1 MNRKDLTQGGIL
13 GNIISFS
20 LPYMLA
26 YFLQILYGLA
36 DLFVIGRY
44 CSVDSTTAVSNGA
57 QVMYLITCVVIGL
70 AMGTTV
76 CLGRAVGAK
85 DGRRAARIIGNTA
98 TMFLMLSVVLAGV
111 LLILRGNIVGW
122 IDTPVE
128 AVGATGDYLTICFIG
143 IPFIMAYNIIAS
155 IFRGMGDSKSPMYF
169 VAIACVVN
177 ILLDYLFIGGCGLG
191 AKGAALGTT
200 LSQAFS
206 VAVAL
211 LSIRKQRRKVVPAE
225 DASSVDISS
234 DDVSSVDTEISSSA
248 ASLDAALAV
257 RREDFKPQ
265 GAVIK
270 NILKIGFPIAMQ
282 DGFIQIAFIIITVI
296 ANGRGL
302 YDAAAVG
309 IVEKFIGLV
318 FIVPSAMLS
327 TVSAISSQNIGAGQ
341 IPRAQSTLW
350 RAMTIT
356 TSYGVVMA
364 LLMQWIPDVAVRLFT
379 DDAQVIGLGAE
390 YLRGYVWDCIFAGIH
405 FCFSGFFTA
414 CGYSIISF
422 AHNFVSIMM
431 ARVPLVYL
439 ASEMYPDTLYPMGL
453 ATCLGSVLS
462 CVICVVAYPW
472 VRRKVRAAIGKA

>member
-1 MNRKDLTQGGIL
+1 MNRKDLTQGSIL
-13 GNIISFS
+13 GNIMTFS
-20 LPYMLA
+20 LPYVLA

-36 DLFVIGRY
+36 DLFVIGQF
-44 CSVDSTTAVSNGA
+44 CNVDSTTAVSNGA
-57 QVMYLITCVVIGL
+57 QVMYLFTCVVIGL

-85 DGRRAARIIGNTA
+85 DQRRASCIIGNTA
-98 TMFLMLSVVLAGV
+98 TMFLCLSVVLAAV
-111 LLILRGNIVGW
+111 LLVFRNDIVSL
-122 IDTPVE
+122 IDTPSE
-128 AVGATGDYLTICFIG
+128 AVGDTCNYLTVCFIG

-155 IFRGMGDSKSPMYF
+155 IFRGLGDSKSPMYF

-177 ILLDYLFIGGCGLG
+177 IILDYIFIGWIGMG
-191 AKGAALGTT
+191 AMGAALGTT

-206 VAVAL
+206 VLVAL
-211 LSIRKQRRKVVPAE
+211 TAIRKHRQVFDVHRENFKLQKPI
-225 DASSVDISS
+225 IS
-234 DDVSSVDTEISSSA
+234 
-248 ASLDAALAV
+248 
-257 RREDFKPQ
+257 
-265 GAVIK
+265 
-270 NILKIGFPIAMQ
+270 NILKVGFPIAMQ
-282 DGFIQIAFIIITVI
+282 DGFIQIAFIAITII

-327 TVSAISSQNIGAGQ
+327 TVSAIASQNIGARQ
-341 IPRAQSTLW
+341 LSRAQRTMW
-350 RAMTIT
+350 YAMTIT
-356 TSYGVVMA
+356 TSYGIIMA
-364 LLMQWIPDVAVRLFT
+364 ITLQFIPDVAVRLFT
-379 DDAQVIGLGAE
+379 DDVQVIGFGAE

-422 AHNFVSIMM
+422 AHNFVSIVC

-462 CVICVVAYPW
+462 CIVCIIAYQW
-472 VRRKVRAAIGKA
+472 VKRKIA

>member
-1 MNRKDLTQGGIL
+1 MNRKDLTQGSIL
-13 GNIISFS
+13 GNIMTFS
-20 LPYMLA
+20 LPYVLA

-36 DLFVIGRY
+36 DLFVIGQF
-44 CSVDSTTAVSNGA
+44 CNVDSTTAVSNGA
-57 QVMYLITCVVIGL
+57 QVMYLFTCVVIGL

-85 DGRRAARIIGNTA
+85 DQHRASNIIGNTA
-98 TMFLMLSVVLAGV
+98 TMFLCLSVVLASV
-111 LLILRGNIVGW
+111 LLIFRNAIVSL
-122 IDTPVE
+122 IDTPAE
-128 AVGATGDYLTICFIG
+128 AVGATCDYLTICFIG

-155 IFRGMGDSKSPMYF
+155 IFRGLGDSKSPMYF

-177 ILLDYLFIGGCGLG
+177 IILDYLFIGWMGLG

-206 VAVAL
+206 VMVAL
-211 LSIRKQRRKVVPAE
+211 TAIRKHRQVFDVHRENFKLQKPI
-225 DASSVDISS
+225 IS
-234 DDVSSVDTEISSSA
+234 
-248 ASLDAALAV
+248 
-257 RREDFKPQ
+257 
-265 GAVIK
+265 
-270 NILKIGFPIAMQ
+270 NILKVGFPIAMQ
-282 DGFIQIAFIIITVI
+282 DGFIQIAFIAITVI

-327 TVSAISSQNIGAGQ
+327 TVSAISSQNIGARQ
-341 IPRAQSTLW
+341 VSRAQRTMW
-350 RAMTIT
+350 YAMTIT
-356 TSYGVVMA
+356 TSYGIIMA
-364 LLMQWIPDVAVRLFT
+364 ITMQFVPDMAVRMFT
-379 DDAQVIGLGAE
+379 DDVHVIGLGAE
-390 YLRGYVWDCIFAGIH
+390 YLRGYVWDCIFAGLH

-422 AHNFVSIMM
+422 AHNFVSIVC

-453 ATCLGSVLS
+453 ATCFGSVLS
-462 CVICVVAYPW
+462 CIVCIVAYQW
-472 VRRKVRAAIGKA
+472 VRKKILSQFS